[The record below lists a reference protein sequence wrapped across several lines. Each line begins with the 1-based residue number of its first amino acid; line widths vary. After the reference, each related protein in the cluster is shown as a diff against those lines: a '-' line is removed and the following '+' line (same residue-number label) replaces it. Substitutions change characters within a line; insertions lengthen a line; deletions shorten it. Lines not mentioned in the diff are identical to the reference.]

1 MSISILSNQPAF
13 CGSWNIDFDLF
24 FSSQEPLELGELYCL
39 SVIGKPDESDWSG
52 ALRIGLTS
60 VDPSILA
67 QNLPKYACPDLVTKD
82 GFWARPVKE
91 ELVKNKAR

>member
-1 MSISILSNQPAF
+1 M
-13 CGSWNIDFDLF
+13 
-24 FSSQEPLELGELYCL
+24 ELGELYCI

-52 ALRIGLTS
+52 ALRIGVTS
-60 VDPSILA
+60 VDPATLA
-67 QNLPKYACPDLVTKD
+67 SNLPKYACPDLVTKE